1 MFSQS
6 VSIVKFS
13 PLYNILKEIED
24 LFKFQIN
31 NYKTYDDFLN
41 EVNTN
46 HSLFSQSII
55 LINKQKDKLFFQNK
69 VNNNAILV
77 FDEFPIKI
85 EKLIDSINIQLIKQK
100 YNFQSKI
107 NIKNYV
113 LNFNSRIISNK
124 KIELKLTEREID
136 IILHLNENELPQSVD
151 MLQKKVWGHSFNLE
165 THTVETHIYRLRKK
179 IKDKF
184 NDSNFVISHNEGYL
198 I

>member
-1 MFSQS
+1 MFNQS

-85 EKLIDSINIQLIKQK
+85 EKLIDTINIQLIKQK

-151 MLQKKVWGHSFNLE
+151 MLQKKVWGHLFNLE

>member
-1 MFSQS
+1 MFNQS

-31 NYKTYDDFLN
+31 DYKTYDDFLN

-46 HSLFSQSII
+46 HSLFSKSII
-55 LINKQKDKLFFQNK
+55 LVNKQKDKLSFQNK

-124 KIELKLTEREID
+124 EIELKLTEREID

-151 MLQKKVWGHSFNLE
+151 MLQKKVWGHLFNLE